1 MSDPPFATPAVL
13 APDRPPPSAAVPP
26 RPPYR
31 SEGGTYLIELS
42 LRRLP
47 QLFNSLDPS
56 PFHERDLDPEA
67 EAYLVGAA
75 RELGAKAPIKLVVHL
90 PAEELEWADKSRVGD
105 AIHNYFA
112 YRRRSVQ
119 CDLRLSFRRGRIS
132 LAIGLVFL
140 TACMALR
147 ELVLSLPIDTLGR
160 AFAEGLVIIGW
171 VAMWG
176 PLQIFL
182 YDWWPMAQTVR
193 VLERLSQAPLELR
206 RLDE

>member
-1 MSDPPFATPAVL
+1 MTGQDDPPPAL
-13 APDRPPPSAAVPP
+13 APDLPPPPVIAPP

-31 SEGGTYLIELS
+31 AEGGTYLIELS

-56 PFHERDLDPEA
+56 PFHEKDLDPDA

-75 RELGAKAPIKLVVHL
+75 RELGHKAPIKLVIHL
-90 PAEELEWADKSRVGD
+90 PADELTWADKARVGE

-119 CDLRLSFRRGRIS
+119 RDLRLSFRRGRIS

-140 TACMALR
+140 IVCMTLR
-147 ELVLSLPIDTLGR
+147 ELVQALPSEALSR
-160 AFAEGLVIIGW
+160 ALAEGFIILGW

-182 YDWWPMAQTVR
+182 YDWWPMAQTAR
-193 VLERLSQAPLELR
+193 VLQRLSQVPIELR

>member
-1 MSDPPFATPAVL
+1 MCSSDL
-13 APDRPPPSAAVPP
+13 
-26 RPPYR
+26 
-31 SEGGTYLIELS
+31 
-42 LRRLP
+42 
-47 QLFNSLDPS
+47 
-56 PFHERDLDPEA
+56 
-67 EAYLVGAA
+67 
-75 RELGAKAPIKLVVHL
+75 
-90 PAEELEWADKSRVGD
+90 
-105 AIHNYFA
+105 
-112 YRRRSVQ
+112 
-119 CDLRLSFRRGRIS
+119 
-132 LAIGLVFL
+132 FL

>member
-1 MSDPPFATPAVL
+1 MSSPDEAQRPL
-13 APDRPPPSAAVPP
+13 APDQPPPSALAPP

-31 SEGGTYLIELS
+31 SEGGIYLIELS

-56 PFHERDLDPEA
+56 PFHEKDLDPDA

-75 RELGAKAPIKLVVHL
+75 RELGYKAPIKLVIHL
-90 PAEELEWADKSRVGD
+90 PADELTWADKTRVGD
-105 AIHNYFA
+105 AIHNYFG
-112 YRRRSVQ
+112 YRRRTVQ
-119 CDLRLSFRRGRIS
+119 RDLRLSFRRGRIS
-132 LAIGLVFL
+132 LAIGLMSLIV
-140 TACMALR
+140 CMALR
-147 ELVLSLPIDTLGR
+147 ELVLALPSEAFSR
-160 AFAEGLVIIGW
+160 AIAEGLMILGW

-182 YDWWPMAQTVR
+182 YDWWPMAQTAR
-193 VLERLSQAPLELR
+193 VLQRLSQVPIELR

>member
-1 MSDPPFATPAVL
+1 MSGADDAPRPI
-13 APDRPPPSAAVPP
+13 APDRPPPSAHIPP

-31 SEGGTYLIELS
+31 IEDGTYLIELS

-56 PFHERDLDPEA
+56 PFHEKDLDPDA
-67 EAYLVGAA
+67 DAYLVGAA
-75 RELGAKAPIKLVVHL
+75 RELGHKAPIKLVIHL
-90 PAEELEWADKSRVGD
+90 PADELTWADKSRVGE
-105 AIHNYFA
+105 AIHNYFD

-119 CDLRLSFRRGRIS
+119 RDLRLSFRRGRIS

-140 TACMALR
+140 IVCMTLR
-147 ELVLSLPIDTLGR
+147 ELVLTLPTEAFSR
-160 AFAEGLVIIGW
+160 ALAEGLVILGW

-182 YDWWPMAQTVR
+182 YDWWPTAQTAH
-193 VLERLSQAPLELR
+193 VLQRLAEVPIELR